1 MRASDILAL
10 KGAAVETLKQVDS
23 LGHAIDRLAEL
34 NIGALLVVTD
44 AGDPCGILSE
54 RDVIRILKGA
64 PVGHRERSVSEVMT
78 ENLITTGPEATVDE
92 LLDMMTDRR
101 IRHLPV
107 VEGGKLLGILS
118 IGDVIKHRI
127 RQAREEAEALKSYI
141 AGA

>member
-1 MRASDILAL
+1 MRASDILGL
-10 KGAAVETLKQVDS
+10 KGGDVETLKRADS

-34 NIGALLVVTD
+34 NIGALLVMTE
-44 AGDPCGILSE
+44 AEEPCGILSE

-64 PVGHRERSVSEVMT
+64 PVGHRERPVSEVMT
-78 ENLITTGPEATVDE
+78 QSLITTGPDATVDE
-92 LLDMMTDRR
+92 LLDMMTERR

-107 VEGGKLLGILS
+107 LDDGKLMGILS

-127 RQAREEAEALKSYI
+127 REAREEAEALKSYI

>member
-1 MRASDILAL
+1 MRASDILSL
-10 KGAAVETLKQVDS
+10 KGGTVETLQRTDT

-34 NIGALLVVTD
+34 NIGALLVMTED
-44 AGDPCGILSE
+44 GHPCGILSE

-64 PVGHRERSVSEVMT
+64 PVGHRERPVSEVMT
-78 ENLITTGPEATVDE
+78 EALITTDPDATVDE
-92 LLDMMTDRR
+92 LLDMMTERR

-107 VEGGKLLGILS
+107 VEGGTLRGILS

-127 RQAREEAEALKSYI
+127 REAREEAEALKSYI